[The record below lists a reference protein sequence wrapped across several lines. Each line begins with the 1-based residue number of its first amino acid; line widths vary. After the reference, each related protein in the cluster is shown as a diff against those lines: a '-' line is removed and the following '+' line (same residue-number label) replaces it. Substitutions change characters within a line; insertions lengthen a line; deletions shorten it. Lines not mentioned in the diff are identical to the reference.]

1 MVKTA
6 KNENANAY
14 GGEDKKKEVSNQ
26 WISDDDSFGTLQC
39 DREKCKWNFHCFF
52 FFKCVIHK
60 RRFQNVNLK
69 NCIGKSNELKSYRK
83 MHHFCSTCVCGLT
96 FTAILN
102 VPPARPPGRYCIRSA
117 VDKCN
122 CYFNF
127 MQHRLLKAE
136 LMRRRPGEG

>member
-1 MVKTA
+1 MCGM
-6 KNENANAY
+6 Y
-14 GGEDKKKEVSNQ
+14 
-26 WISDDDSFGTLQC
+26 
-39 DREKCKWNFHCFF
+39 
-52 FFKCVIHK
+52 
-60 RRFQNVNLK
+60 
-69 NCIGKSNELKSYRK
+69 
-83 MHHFCSTCVCGLT
+83 GLT

-102 VPPARPPGRYCIRSA
+102 VPPALQVGIAFA